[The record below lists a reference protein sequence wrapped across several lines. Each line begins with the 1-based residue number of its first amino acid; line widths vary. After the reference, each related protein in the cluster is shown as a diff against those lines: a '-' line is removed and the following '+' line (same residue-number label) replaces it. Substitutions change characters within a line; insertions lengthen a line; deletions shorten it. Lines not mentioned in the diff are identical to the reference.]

1 MHRDTRDTDDASRH
15 RPGTGTGTDIGIR
28 VAVPADEPALARIDR
43 DTWSPQVTP
52 TPPQPPARP
61 FFDPDTP
68 PANVLVAHEGSEV
81 RGFVKI
87 RPSRMAA
94 SGHVQYINGFAVDP
108 DHQGRGIGTLLLS
121 AARAE
126 AVRRNARRITLHVLG
141 TNSHAWRLYEKGG
154 YIVEGIAR
162 GEFLLDGRYV
172 DSVSMALEL
181 VPEPVPERMPER
193 VAKPGPAPGAAPTS
207 ASASAPAA
215 GPASASAPALDP
227 MGKEAEE
234 VSPGPVPGTDR
245 SDWP

>member
-1 MHRDTRDTDDASRH
+1 MHRDTRDTDDASRP
-15 RPGTGTGTDIGIR
+15 RPGTGTATGIGIR
-28 VAVPADEPALARIDR
+28 LAVPADEPVLARIDR

-52 TPPQPPARP
+52 TPPQPPAHP

-68 PANVLVAHEGSEV
+68 PANVLVAHEGPEV

-94 SGHVQYINGFAVDP
+94 GGHVQYINGFAVDP
-108 DHQGRGIGTLLLS
+108 AHQGRGIGTLLLS

-126 AVRRNARRITLHVLG
+126 AARRNARRITLHVLG
-141 TNSHAWRLYEKGG
+141 TNSHAWRLYEKSG

-181 VPEPVPERMPER
+181 VPEPVPERVPER
-193 VAKPGPAPGAAPTS
+193 VAKPGPAPGAAP
-207 ASASAPAA
+207 ASAPAA
-215 GPASASAPALDP
+215 GPASASAPALGP
-227 MGKEAEE
+227 MVKEVEE
-234 VSPGPVPGTDR
+234 GAPGPLPGTDR
-245 SDWP
+245 SDCP